1 MNYGKIYN
9 LLESYDK
16 LEIDVYSRLKNQFD
30 AINDFLQ
37 KECCNN
43 NIKLLLPQFKSICDG
58 VLKIIDYVNL
68 GKRHEANDLLYELYF
83 SKELK
88 KRLRIFELKRDT
100 SLFRMR
106 SAETYTQY
114 TRRREAKNGE
124 DEMFHLPYE
133 LRYKV
138 DNERYSIAGLPV
150 FYLSRSVYG
159 CWEEIKRKNL
169 DFSNVALFKNPK
181 PLTFIDMTLPNE
193 NHTLHEN
200 SFLSLPL
207 IFACRLKVAHPEGK
221 FIPEYI
227 IPQLLMECLIRKRDG
242 NVINKDVIV
251 GVKYES
257 VYNSER
263 DLLFTQRDHREIFI
277 NYAIPP
283 FESHTTG
290 ICPIIK
296 QIFKFWDCTSWAEIN
311 YRDPKI
317 AENNNKSSYDNSV
330 FGIIERRLQIK
341 DPAVEKYSSWK
352 GCLAMG

>member
-1 MNYGKIYN
+1 M
-9 LLESYDK
+9 ESNDK

-30 AINDFLQ
+30 AINTFLQ
-37 KECCNN
+37 KDCCNS

-58 VLKIIDYVNL
+58 ILSLIELVNL
-68 GKRHEANDLLYELYF
+68 GKRHEACDLLYDLYF
-83 SKELK
+83 SDELKERLRRFELK
-88 KRLRIFELKRDT
+88 KDS

-106 SAETYTQY
+106 PADTYTQY
-114 TRRREAKNGE
+114 TRGRDSKNGE
-124 DEMFHLPYE
+124 DEMYHLPYE

-138 DNERYSIAGLPV
+138 GNERYSITGLPV

-159 CWEEIKRKNL
+159 CWEEIKRVNI
-169 DFSNVALFKNPK
+169 DYSNVALFKNQK
-181 PLTFIDMTLPNE
+181 PLTFIDMTLPSE
-193 NHTLHEN
+193 KHTLHEN

-207 IFACRLKVAHPEGK
+207 IFACRLKVAHPEGL

-227 IPQLLMECLIRKRDG
+227 IPQLVMECLIRRRNG
-242 NVINKDVIV
+242 NFINRDVIV
-251 GVKYES
+251 GIKYES

-263 DLLFTQRDHREIFI
+263 DLLFTQQDRKDVFI

-283 FESHTTG
+283 FESPTTG

-317 AENNNKSSYDNSV
+317 IENINKSAYDNSV

-341 DPAVEKYSSWK
+341 DPAVETFSSWT
-352 GCLAMG
+352 GCLGMG